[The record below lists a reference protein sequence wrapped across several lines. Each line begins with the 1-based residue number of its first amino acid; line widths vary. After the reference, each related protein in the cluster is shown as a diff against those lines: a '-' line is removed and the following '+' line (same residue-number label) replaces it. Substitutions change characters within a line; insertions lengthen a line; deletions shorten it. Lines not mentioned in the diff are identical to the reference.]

1 MTASPDVQRHPL
13 VILVPLLVAGYA
25 VVALA
30 VERWWV
36 SGLVA
41 VVAVVLLWRQHPR
54 ARFTT
59 YVSLSAVA
67 LRGLFGHVWAALAF
81 ALAVIALMQ
90 LPAARRAWPRL
101 TPGVRPGR
109 MRQDRDRM
117 SPP

>member
-1 MTASPDVQRHPL
+1 MERHPL

-25 VVALA
+25 VVALV
-30 VERWWV
+30 VERWWI

-41 VVAVVLLWRQHPR
+41 VVAALLLWRRHPR

-67 LRGLFGHVWAALAF
+67 LRGVFGHVWGALAF

-109 MRQDRDRM
+109 SAPDRNDRM